1 MRAPRFIL
9 GLVAACSSRGEQQSP
24 PSSSL
29 SQPQPGPAFDASAA
43 RIDTPDAA
51 LPWFMR
57 FDFDGD
63 GRNDY
68 VVEDY
73 TGGGHCCYRFTV
85 RLTTG
90 GEVSLPFLMDGG
102 YVGGDLLSNPRRFA
116 IRVGADGVAE
126 MFMEIQTYNGEP
138 QPLDSQWTARW
149 GFSSHRVIIG
159 FRGGRVTVRDQ

>member
-1 MRAPRFIL
+1 
-9 GLVAACSSRGEQQSP
+9 
-24 PSSSL
+24 
-29 SQPQPGPAFDASAA
+29 
-43 RIDTPDAA
+43 
-51 LPWFMR
+51 
-57 FDFDGD
+57 
-63 GRNDY
+63 
-68 VVEDY
+68 
-73 TGGGHCCYRFTV
+73 V